1 MLIGDLLKNSAKK
14 YPNKIA
20 IIEGN
25 NLATFRELNQAANQI
40 ANAIIQKTINKE
52 NNIGILSANYFE
64 YPAIYFG
71 LAKSGHILAH
81 LSTRFSSTELTH
93 VISDTNITLIFIHTS
108 FLSQVKGL
116 LQNLPKLKDIIV
128 FGGDNFG
135 NIDNIT
141 KLITDETAA
150 ILVEPIQGEGGINTA
165 DAKYFR
171 ELRNIA
177 DEYGMLL
184 FMDEVQTGIGRT
196 GKLFAHQWFDIKP
209 DVVAI
214 AKGLGGG
221 FPIGGCLANKR
232 VSAAM
237 SPGTHGSTYGGNPLA
252 SAAANAVL
260 DIVLEDGFMD
270 HVQTMGSYLQS
281 QLNLIGGKYDFLGK
295 VKGRGLLI
303 GINCEPEIINTD
315 IVRLAENNG
324 LLLVPAGNN
333 VIRVIP
339 PLIVSHKEIDEALS
353 IFDHV
358 CDSLRN

>member
-1 MLIGDLLKNSAKK
+1 MNGFLPML
-14 YPNKIA
+14 
-20 IIEGN
+20 EG
-25 NLATFRELNQAANQI
+25 FEQAA
-40 ANAIIQKTINKE
+40 
-52 NNIGILSANYFE
+52 
-64 YPAIYFG
+64 FG
-71 LAKSGHILAH
+71 D
-81 LSTRFSSTELTH
+81 
-93 VISDTNITLIFIHTS
+93 V
-108 FLSQVKGL
+108 
-116 LQNLPKLKDIIV
+116 
-128 FGGDNFG
+128 
-135 NIDNIT
+135 DNIK

-177 DEYGMLL
+177 DEHGILL

-260 DIVLEDGFMD
+260 DIVLEDGFME

-303 GINCEPEIINTD
+303 GINCEPEIMNTD

-339 PLIVSHKEIDEALS
+339 PLIVSQKEIDEALT